1 MNIVLCGMM
10 GVGKSSVGVCIAERT
25 GRMWYDTDVVITDR
39 HGRISDIFEFYGEAH
54 FRSLET
60 EIVRELSERDGLV
73 ISTGGGL
80 VFGST
85 IGTVL
90 CHPDIEP
97 VIDADGLRLKI
108 RILFQ
113 DGHGNASR
121 IYSGNVADV
130 EQFDRAPAKGIVL
143 PRTQKAHKLSVLR
156 EHAPLIFLNDDL
168 HITPLTRN
176 TAVLSKTPDGA
187 RRAYG

>member
-80 VFGST
+80 VLKPENNEMLKRNGKIFFLRATFETLLKRVRADETRPLLKNTGKT
-85 IGTVL
+85 AETLGKLLAERT
-90 CHPDIEP
+90 P
-97 VIDADGLRLKI
+97 VYE
-108 RILFQ
+108 
-113 DGHGNASR
+113 H
-121 IYSGNVADV
+121 VADY
-130 EQFDRAPAKGIVL
+130 IVDTDG
-143 PRTQKAHKLSVLR
+143 RTIEEIADEIVALAGADAVIKA
-156 EHAPLIFLNDDL
+156 
-168 HITPLTRN
+168 
-176 TAVLSKTPDGA
+176 
-187 RRAYG
+187 